1 MDLHSSYCSEVYSLR
16 LVYRLDQA
24 ILLWCMLPQ
33 SKAVQTKLPGHG
45 FGQMSS
51 SYLKFLMSHSHCLGC
66 VQECANKKDWQVT
79 FEVYDL
85 CYSCTMATRGLR
97 GMREWRRYID
107 HEGGA

>member
-45 FGQMSS
+45 FGQM
-51 SYLKFLMSHSHCLGC
+51 LGC